1 MRIFKE
7 LRLRRDFSQH
17 SGRCSGS
24 GERTTEERQ
33 RRASECLSGTSVNC
47 VSSSLQLSIYL
58 PFSFLFF
65 PPFFY
70 EGLHWGAGLQKEERR
85 LRAYARDG
93 LAAGLPNWRRGACLA
108 AASRPPEGPAECGTL
123 EG

>member
-7 LRLRRDFSQH
+7 LLLRRDFSQH

-58 PFSFLFF
+58 PFSSLFPPLFF
-65 PPFFY
+65 TRGFVGGRGFR
-70 EGLHWGAGLQKEERR
+70 G
-85 LRAYARDG
+85 
-93 LAAGLPNWRRGACLA
+93 RRGGCERVRETG
-108 AASRPPEGPAECGTL
+108 SRRGFPTGGARPA
-123 EG
+123 

>member
-65 PPFFY
+65 PPFFLR
-70 EGLHWGAGLQKEERR
+70 GGAGLQKEERR
-85 LRAYARDG
+85 LRACARDG
-93 LAAGLPNWRRGACLA
+93 LAARLPNWRRGACLA
-108 AASRPPEGPAECGTL
+108 AASRPTEGPAECGTL